1 MSIFDDRD
9 ADLQAVSAG
18 SVASGKSAGGIWM
31 VTFVDLVLL
40 LFGFFVLLFSMSS
53 LETAGPMPDAL
64 AVLPTR
70 ADAPI
75 RLEKTP
81 ARADANIGARSQPR
95 AAATEYLTVLLRDAL
110 DRVPTLRPLR
120 LDNEGD
126 DVRLSVPPAL
136 WSGAAPGLGDLAALL
151 DRLDNRVM
159 IIAPTQPSR
168 YASYNSST
176 KVGRVT
182 ALPTTRLRPARLA
195 V

>member
-1 MSIFDDRD
+1 
-9 ADLQAVSAG
+9 
-18 SVASGKSAGGIWM
+18 
-31 VTFVDLVLL
+31 
-40 LFGFFVLLFSMSS
+40 
-53 LETAGPMPDAL
+53 MPDAL

-159 IIAPTQPSR
+159 IIAPIVKGDSVAWSR
-168 YASYNSST
+168 GLTEA
-176 KVGRVT
+176 GRAADALRT
-182 ALPTTRLRPARLA
+182 AGFSRALETRVRPAGAGAPAGLLVLISGEREGS
-195 V
+195 